1 MVRLS
6 ASTSELA
13 LKPKSFS
20 VPKPPSL
27 QMVSLT
33 VTLLALNKHAM
44 YSKMDI
50 YLPLVQMLM
59 YKEDW
64 HKTERVLPLP

>member
-1 MVRLS
+1 
-6 ASTSELA
+6 
-13 LKPKSFS
+13 
-20 VPKPPSL
+20 
-27 QMVSLT
+27 MVSLT

-50 YLPLVQMLM
+50 YLLLVQMLI